1 MSISP
6 SFSARN
12 WIASNCVGARGL
24 YPETV
29 DVVSNFTLM
38 WNFFEGTLCNNRASV
53 QTFETLAQGIAQHQ
67 PIRDRLE
74 EAIRFWTSRYCAGS
88 EFKPRFNDLR
98 FRQNDRRGHVEA
110 VLRGEKRDP
119 ASQLLAV
126 LIIVYRLR
134 NNLFHGLKKVDGL
147 NDQADNLNMAC
158 RTLASVLEA
167 SEDRLIQRQAKP
179 N

>member
-1 MSISP
+1 
-6 SFSARN
+6 
-12 WIASNCVGARGL
+12 
-24 YPETV
+24 
-29 DVVSNFTLM
+29 
-38 WNFFEGTLCNNRASV
+38 
-53 QTFETLAQGIAQHQ
+53 
-67 PIRDRLE
+67 
-74 EAIRFWTSRYCAGS
+74 
-88 EFKPRFNDLR
+88 
-98 FRQNDRRGHVEA
+98 